1 MDRYSEYRVMWI
13 LVFFDLPTE
22 TQKDKKAYALF
33 RKNLQKD
40 GFTMFNSQSIFVI
53 VQVMKM
59 QKFISKELN
68 LFYQSSVR

>member
-1 MDRYSEYRVMWI
+1 MGT
-13 LVFFDLPTE
+13 L
-22 TQKDKKAYALF
+22 
-33 RKNLQKD
+33 NLQ
-40 GFTMFNSQSIFVI
+40 GTFNSQSIFVI

>member
-1 MDRYSEYRVMWI
+1 MHYFVRIYRKT
-13 LVFFDLPTE
+13 DL
-22 TQKDKKAYALF
+22 LC
-33 RKNLQKD
+33 
-40 GFTMFNSQSIFVI
+40 FNSQSIFVI